1 MSRSG
6 LRVARPWRSLVAVA
20 ALALAVAAC
29 GGDAE
34 PEEAPPVDDTADDE
48 AVPPDEPDEPDE
60 PPAPPLDDITLNAT
74 EIGQFNSPI
83 SIVSRPDDPTALFVA
98 ERGGRVLRLDI
109 AGDGLER
116 SYTPDDAPIVDISN
130 EVITG
135 RERGLLDIEF
145 SPGGERLY
153 LSYSIA
159 PGGGS
164 RIISYAFDGQAID
177 EGSRREVLG
186 LEQPF
191 GNHNGGA
198 IVFGP
203 DDYLYFG
210 LGDGGGSGDPLD
222 AGQDTTTWLGAMLRI
237 DPETTLDTDEPYA
250 VPDDNP
256 FVDEAVAQP
265 EIWLYGLRNPWRFSF
280 DTEAGDLWIG
290 DVGQDAWEEIN
301 WLPADDEGG
310 RGANLGW
317 SEMEG
322 TQPFEGGSNP
332 PDGVL
337 PVFDYPIPEEGCA
350 VVGGVVYRGD
360 VIAGL
365 DGSYL
370 FGDYCNPTLRALEI
384 DAGEVV
390 RQVTFDDVAVQDLV
404 SFGEDNHGEVYLV
417 SLNGPI
423 YRLDP

>member
-1 MSRSG
+1 MSRAVS
-6 LRVARPWRSLVAVA
+6 RIARPWHSLVTVG
-20 ALALAVAAC
+20 ALVLGIVAC
-29 GGDAE
+29 GDDDE
-34 PEEAPPVDDTADDE
+34 PEEAPPVDDTVDE
-48 AVPPDEPDEPDE
+48 DTVPPEEPDEPDE
-60 PPAPPLDDITLNAT
+60 PPVPPLDDITLNST
-74 EIGQFNSPI
+74 EIGQFASPI

-98 ERGGRVLRLDI
+98 ERQGRVIRLDI
-109 AGDGLER
+109 AGEGLER
-116 SYTPDDAPIVDISN
+116 SYTPDGDPVVDISD
-130 EVITG
+130 EVVTG

-145 SPGGERLY
+145 SPDGERLY

-159 PGGGS
+159 PDGDS
-164 RIISYAFDGQAID
+164 RITSYEFDGQAVD

-198 IVFGP
+198 IAFGP
-203 DDYLYFG
+203 DGYLYFG
-210 LGDGGGSGDPLD
+210 LGDGGRAGDPLD
-222 AGQDTTTWLGAMLRI
+222 AGQDTSTWLGAMLRI
-237 DPETTLDTDEPYA
+237 DPEATLGTDDPYA

-256 FVDEAVAQP
+256 FVDEAGAEP

-280 DTEAGDLWIG
+280 DTETGDLWIA

-322 TQPFEGGSNP
+322 THPFAGGSNP

-350 VVGGVVYRGD
+350 VVGGMVYRGD
-360 VIAGL
+360 AIAGL
-365 DGSYL
+365 EGNYL

-384 DAGEVV
+384 SDGEVERDV
-390 RQVTFDDVAVQDLV
+390 WFDDIAVQDLV
-404 SFGEDNHGEVYLV
+404 SFGEDDDGEVYLV